1 MTDWSQ
7 LHHAYG
13 TAEDV
18 PGLLD
23 AARPNAQDP
32 SWDELWS
39 RLCHQGTVYSASYAA
54 LPALTEMARQWSA
67 VDRRMPLYLAG
78 SIVASTDQPYGA
90 DDPQVTYASQISDLA
105 QLTEEALQDPGLT
118 DNPTT
123 YVDLLGTLLSF
134 QGVEVWGEQFDGLND
149 EEYEVPCPTCD
160 TENFIVFGEYG
171 FFSTTDSMYM
181 RTSTSARQVPLRSQA
196 PASFE
201 GLAQKLHSR
210 ALTDGQPDIAR
221 KLTYVFG
228 SAQCAECDAVFS
240 VEEAIVA
247 QWG

>member
-1 MTDWSQ
+1 M
-7 LHHAYG
+7 
-13 TAEDV
+13 
-18 PGLLD
+18 
-23 AARPNAQDP
+23 
-32 SWDELWS
+32 
-39 RLCHQGTVYSASYAA
+39 
-54 LPALTEMARQWSA
+54 
-67 VDRRMPLYLAG
+67 
-78 SIVASTDQPYGA
+78 
-90 DDPQVTYASQISDLA
+90 TYASQISDLA

-181 RTSTSARQVPLRSQA
+181 RTSTSARQVPLRPQA